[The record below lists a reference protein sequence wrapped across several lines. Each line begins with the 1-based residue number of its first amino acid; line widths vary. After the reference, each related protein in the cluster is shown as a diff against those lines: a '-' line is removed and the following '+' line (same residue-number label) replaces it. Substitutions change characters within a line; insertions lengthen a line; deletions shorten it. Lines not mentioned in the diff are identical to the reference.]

1 MTLTGLQK
9 AAVLGNKNQHEARL
23 FLQLPCGY
31 QSAGSPRPGPQAEQA
46 RSFLLPPQCP
56 LRCGCATSFLLQA
69 CVCSAHLS
77 GSQKVEQAL
86 PFTPVLRRRLA
97 PSWGFWCCCL
107 PQTYSTFCFSSFLL
121 AGQKPFSR
129 LSLAKPLK
137 GRGQLKSVLPLSATL
152 TPLVKLTH
160 KVIQHLMRFMTKA
173 PFSPQGDANV
183 VLTLLPLPGRIQSFS
198 STISQLHPS
207 LHCNGVILLLT
218 HSRETAPL
226 DDLVTILCSHAII

>member
-1 MTLTGLQK
+1 M
-9 AAVLGNKNQHEARL
+9 
-23 FLQLPCGY
+23 
-31 QSAGSPRPGPQAEQA
+31 
-46 RSFLLPPQCP
+46 
-56 LRCGCATSFLLQA
+56 
-69 CVCSAHLS
+69 
-77 GSQKVEQAL
+77 
-86 PFTPVLRRRLA
+86 
-97 PSWGFWCCCL
+97 
-107 PQTYSTFCFSSFLL
+107 
-121 AGQKPFSR
+121 
-129 LSLAKPLK
+129 
-137 GRGQLKSVLPLSATL
+137 LPLSATL

-226 DDLVTILCSHAII
+226 DDLVTILCSHAIIWHAHTVMSVQLVLLKVCYKHCCAEECRAGRKHFISPQLMCIFRIYDQIFMGIFVFALPLTSVTLVNTGFTALMFS